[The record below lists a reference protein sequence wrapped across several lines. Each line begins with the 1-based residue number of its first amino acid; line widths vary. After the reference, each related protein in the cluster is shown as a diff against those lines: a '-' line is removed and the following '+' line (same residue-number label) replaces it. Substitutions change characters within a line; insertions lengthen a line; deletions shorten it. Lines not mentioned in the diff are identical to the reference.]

1 MMCNLGKVDRILRI
15 SVGLALII
23 WAMISGNVLGYVG
36 IVLLLT
42 GAMSLCPLYSLLGI
56 NTGCKPKHES

>member
-15 SVGLALII
+15 SVGLALVI

-42 GAMSLCPLYSLLGI
+42 GAMSLCPLYALLGI